1 MKQLESIEGMV
12 SLPQTI
18 VEFCS
23 SFFGSFKTFFQKWH
37 TQTTWVKFLTLFV
50 VGALSAL
57 GYAPVY
63 AWWCLSFSL
72 VICLYALEKA
82 QTFRQALGLGW
93 VWGWGYFS
101 GGLYWISF
109 SLGVEWT
116 RFFWVLPF
124 SLLGLPAIL
133 ACFLAPVTGGTWF
146 FTRPGVS
153 RWLGFAA
160 CWGIFEW
167 LRGHLF
173 TGFPWN
179 LVAYSLGDSAGLMQP
194 AAWVGSYGLG
204 VWVVLVLSFPYLLPF
219 FKGIFKKLALSGF
232 LLASVWGLKLAGE
245 RRLEAFPLAYHETV
259 FLRIVQPNISQ
270 KEKWSPE
277 KRRENFQ
284 KLVDLSLSP
293 SQQPVTHLIW
303 PEAAVPFCLE
313 ADQGF
318 EGMPAFTTPEGAFIL
333 GAPRKQESTSPSQ
346 ARLAWNSLWV
356 LDSKG
361 KIFAFYDK
369 SHLVPFGEY
378 LPFRWVL
385 EKMLPGGGLKKMTYG
400 DVDFQPG
407 TGLKTLECP
416 GGPPFSP
423 LICYEVIFPG
433 HVVAPDISHPQ
444 PEWLLNLT
452 NDAWFGQSSGP
463 YQHLDSCRFRAVE
476 EGLPLVRAANTGISA
491 VIDPYGRCIASLPL
505 DQAGIL
511 DSPLPRALLKTP
523 YRTYRDNLWIAWL
536 LVLIFLVWRM
546 RNRPSLKI

>member
-1 MKQLESIEGMV
+1 MA
-12 SLPQTI
+12 SLSQTI
-18 VEFCS
+18 ARCCS
-23 SFFGSFKTFFQKWH
+23 SFSGCFETFFEKWH
-37 TQTTWVKFLTLFV
+37 TQRNWIKFLTLFV
-50 VGALSAL
+50 VGALGSL

-72 VICLYALEKA
+72 VFCLCTLEKA
-82 QTFRQALGLGW
+82 STIRQALGLGW
-93 VWGWGYFS
+93 IWGWGYFS

-109 SLGVEWT
+109 SLGVEWS
-116 RFFWVLPF
+116 RFLWVLPF

-133 ACFLAPVTGGTWF
+133 ACFLSLVTGGTWIL
-146 FTRPGVS
+146 TKPGAS

-160 CWGIFEW
+160 LWGIFEW

-179 LVAYSLGDSAGLMQP
+179 LIAYSLGDSPGLMQS

-204 VWVVLVLSFPYLLPF
+204 VWVVLVLSFPYLF
-219 FKGIFKKLALSGF
+219 FFLKGKFKKLALSGF
-232 LLASVWGLKLAGE
+232 LLTSVWGVKLAGE
-245 RRLEAFPLAYHETV
+245 RRLEAFPLAYHEAI

-293 SQQPVTHLIW
+293 AQQPITHLIW

-313 ADQGF
+313 ADKGF

-333 GAPRKQESTSPSQ
+333 GAPRKQEPTPPSQ
-346 ARLAWNSLWV
+346 IRLAWNSLWV
-356 LDSKG
+356 LDNKG
-361 KIFAFYDK
+361 KVSAFYDK

-378 LPFRWVL
+378 LPFRALL
-385 EKMLPGGGLKKMTYG
+385 EQALPMVNLKKMTYG
-400 DVDFQPG
+400 DVDFQSG
-407 TGLKTLECP
+407 AGLKTLECP

-433 HVVAPDISHPQ
+433 QVVASDALDAPKNQ

-463 YQHLDSCRFRAVE
+463 YQHLDSCRFRAIE

-491 VIDPYGRCIASLPL
+491 VIDPFGRCVASLPL
-505 DQAGIL
+505 DQAGTL

-523 YRTYRDNLWIAWL
+523 YRNYRERLFITWVF
-536 LVLIFLVWRM
+536 VLALLVWRM
-546 RNRPSLKI
+546 GSRPSPKA